1 MSAVTPVP
9 AVAKGVSGWRVVLGV
24 LFMAV
29 WIVGH
34 VIWATM
40 ALMGT
45 AMAND
50 SGAATSEAH
59 VSLMG
64 GVLGGQVV
72 AGLAGIPGGL
82 AFFWRGRAR
91 GCGFCL
97 GCCLC
102 PGPFGRFWRFNRLSV
117 QPLPTHENLCPFD
130 PVEQS
135 FGFSRGTADVVFCEG
150 EREGVHACGVAD

>member
-82 AFFWRGRAR
+82 AFFWRGAR
-91 GCGFCL
+91 KGL
-97 GCCLC
+97 WVL
-102 PGPFGRFWRFNRLSV
+102 FGVLFVSGAVWQILAF
-117 QPLPTHENLCPFD
+117 
-130 PVEQS
+130 QS
-135 FGFSRGTADVVFCEG
+135 FVSAASTNP
-150 EREGVHACGVAD
+150 

>member
-1 MSAVTPVP
+1 MSEVAPVP
-9 AVAKGVSGWRVVLGV
+9 AVAKGVSGWMVVLGV

-50 SGAATSEAH
+50 SGAASSEAH
-59 VSLMG
+59 VSLIG

-82 AFFWRGRAR
+82 AFFWRGAR
-91 GCGFCL
+91 KGL
-97 GCCLC
+97 WIL
-102 PGPFGRFWRFNRLSV
+102 FGVLFVSGAAWQILAF
-117 QPLPTHENLCPFD
+117 
-130 PVEQS
+130 QS
-135 FGFSRGTADVVFCEG
+135 FVSAASTSP
-150 EREGVHACGVAD
+150 

>member
-1 MSAVTPVP
+1 MSEVTPVP
-9 AVAKGVSGWRVVLGV
+9 AVAKRVSGWMVVLGV

-45 AMAND
+45 VMAND
-50 SGAATSEAH
+50 SGAASSEAH

-82 AFFWRGRAR
+82 AFFWRGAR
-91 GCGFCL
+91 KGL
-97 GCCLC
+97 WVL
-102 PGPFGRFWRFNRLSV
+102 FGVLFVSGAVWQILAFK
-117 QPLPTHENLCPFD
+117 
-130 PVEQS
+130 S
-135 FGFSRGTADVVFCEG
+135 FVSAASTSP
-150 EREGVHACGVAD
+150 

>member
-1 MSAVTPVP
+1 MSEVTPVP

-24 LFMAV
+24 LFMGV

-50 SGAATSEAH
+50 SGAASSEAH
-59 VSLMG
+59 VSLIG

-82 AFFWRGRAR
+82 AFFWRRAR
-91 GCGFCL
+91 KGL
-97 GCCLC
+97 WVL
-102 PGPFGRFWRFNRLSV
+102 FGVLFVSGAVWQILAF
-117 QPLPTHENLCPFD
+117 
-130 PVEQS
+130 QS
-135 FGFSRGTADVVFCEG
+135 FVSAASTSP
-150 EREGVHACGVAD
+150 

>member
-1 MSAVTPVP
+1 MSEVTPVP

-34 VIWATM
+34 LIWATI

-50 SGAATSEAH
+50 SGAASSEAH
-59 VSLMG
+59 VSLIG

-82 AFFWRGRAR
+82 AFFWRGAR
-91 GCGFCL
+91 KGL
-97 GCCLC
+97 WIL
-102 PGPFGRFWRFNRLSV
+102 FGVLFVSGVLWQVLAF
-117 QPLPTHENLCPFD
+117 
-130 PVEQS
+130 QS
-135 FGFSRGTADVVFCEG
+135 FVSAASTSP
-150 EREGVHACGVAD
+150 

>member
-1 MSAVTPVP
+1 MSEVAPVP
-9 AVAKGVSGWRVVLGV
+9 AVAKGVSGWMVVLGV

-50 SGAATSEAH
+50 SGAASSAAL
-59 VSLMG
+59 VSLIG

-82 AFFWRGRAR
+82 AFFWQGAR
-91 GCGFCL
+91 KGL
-97 GCCLC
+97 WVL
-102 PGPFGRFWRFNRLSV
+102 FGVLFVSGAVWQVLAF
-117 QPLPTHENLCPFD
+117 
-130 PVEQS
+130 QS
-135 FGFSRGTADVVFCEG
+135 FVSAASTSP
-150 EREGVHACGVAD
+150 

>member
-1 MSAVTPVP
+1 MSEVTPVP
-9 AVAKGVSGWRVVLGV
+9 AVAKRVSGWMVVLGV
-24 LFMAV
+24 LFMGV

-50 SGAATSEAH
+50 SGAASSEAH
-59 VSLMG
+59 VSLIG

-82 AFFWRGRAR
+82 AFFWRGAR
-91 GCGFCL
+91 KGL
-97 GCCLC
+97 WVL
-102 PGPFGRFWRFNRLSV
+102 FGVLFVSGAVWQVLAF
-117 QPLPTHENLCPFD
+117 
-130 PVEQS
+130 QS
-135 FGFSRGTADVVFCEG
+135 FVSAASTSP
-150 EREGVHACGVAD
+150 

>member
-1 MSAVTPVP
+1 MSEVTPVQ

-50 SGAATSEAH
+50 SGAASSEAH
-59 VSLMG
+59 VSLIG
-64 GVLGGQVV
+64 GARGGPRG
-72 AGLAGIPGGL
+72 AGGAGPPGGW
-82 AFFWRGRAR
+82 AFFWRGAR
-91 GCGFCL
+91 KGL
-97 GCCLC
+97 WVL
-102 PGPFGRFWRFNRLSV
+102 FGVLFVSGVVWQVLAF
-117 QPLPTHENLCPFD
+117 
-130 PVEQS
+130 QS
-135 FGFSRGTADVVFCEG
+135 FVTA
-150 EREGVHACGVAD
+150 ASSSP